1 MMKGLLIFSH
11 HMEDVEA
18 LGTRALLK
26 RAGLDITTATF
37 EDTLEIQT
45 SYGLSIKADYFA
57 FDLQMNNYDFLII
70 PGGRYVSL
78 IVDQDVNIKRLCK
91 EFHHEKKMIAAICAG
106 PRFLGQAG
114 LLDGIHF
121 TAYTN
126 IDDAPQGIYHKEV
139 KTIVDQSIITARSA
153 GAVYEFA
160 YEIVKYLLGED
171 KAVAL
176 LKNIQY

>member
-1 MMKGLLIFSH
+1 MKGLLILSH
-11 HMEDVEA
+11 KMEDVEA

-26 RAGLDITTATF
+26 RAGLEITTATF

-45 SYGLSIKADYFA
+45 SYGLFVKADYFA

-70 PGGRYVSL
+70 PGGRYVSQ

-91 EFHHEKKMIAAICAG
+91 EFFHEKKMIAAICAG

-114 LLDGIHF
+114 LLTGVNF
-121 TAYTN
+121 TAFTEIN
-126 IDDAPQGIYHKEV
+126 DAPDGIYHKEV
-139 KTIVDQSIITARSA
+139 KAMVDHNIITGRSA
-153 GAVYEFA
+153 GAVYEFS

-171 KAVAL
+171 KAESL
-176 LKNIQY
+176 FKNIQY